1 MRLVRLA
8 DLSDEER
15 RKALEEQQERLNKNR
30 QESQNIQN
38 EANQK
43 FNDYVSRY
51 GAYDTNKNTTTIGDL
66 RKAYRNTPSYNSI
79 KTSTNDLYRNSIWN
93 DVKNT
98 FNNLMVNEKQRNNTY
113 NRGNQSIDQQALEQN
128 NNANFI
134 MQMQNVNKAYRQD
147 QEDKLKGSI
156 AYKQAKLNNPNVSDK
171 ELLKIAQNENTK
183 LDNGLLKDISSKNG
197 AERIQEIK
205 SISKSQSN
213 PLFYDNN
220 KFRKINNSVLQYK
233 IAEESQEQANKINKD
248 LKNGKISSSVEHV
261 LEALPTKAMEA
272 VASPIY
278 ATGSLMNLKLP
289 TGTADQDLQDWKAI
303 SSKYDQ
309 TTGNIES
316 GLVRSASNVSGTI
329 GYMIPSIL
337 ASAIAPETNLGR
349 ITQGVSVGGQSYIE
363 TLNDDASNKLQ
374 SALTGLGK
382 GTASYAIE
390 GIAGGNILGKGSLD
404 DLAVKTIASKTSNEA
419 SKKRASMVYE
429 VGGEV
434 FEEELENQVDYL
446 VDKIVNDK
454 GISLKEWL
462 TEQNE
467 TVKSTIASTLVLKL
481 LGLGGN
487 TYKDVKEY
495 EYNADTKKWINEA
508 EKIIKKENLQFNI
521 DKLKEKNNQAQNI
534 IDNNK
539 RKNAKK

>member
-1 MRLVRLA
+1 
-8 DLSDEER
+8 
-15 RKALEEQQERLNKNR
+15 
-30 QESQNIQN
+30 
-38 EANQK
+38 
-43 FNDYVSRY
+43 
-51 GAYDTNKNTTTIGDL
+51 
-66 RKAYRNTPSYNSI
+66 
-79 KTSTNDLYRNSIWN
+79 
-93 DVKNT
+93 
-98 FNNLMVNEKQRNNTY
+98 MVNEKQRNNTY

-197 AERIQEIK
+197 AERIQKIK

-233 IAEESQEQANKINKD
+233 IAEESQEQADKINKD
-248 LKNGKISSSVEHV
+248 LKNGKINSSVEHV

-278 ATGSLMNLKLP
+278 A
-289 TGTADQDLQDWKAI
+289 
-303 SSKYDQ
+303 
-309 TTGNIES
+309 TGNIES

-349 ITQGVSVGGQSYIE
+349 ITQGASVGGQSYIE

-374 SALTGLGK
+374 SALTG
-382 GTASYAIE
+382 
-390 GIAGGNILGKGSLD
+390 
-404 DLAVKTIASKTSNEA
+404 
-419 SKKRASMVYE
+419 
-429 VGGEV
+429 
-434 FEEELENQVDYL
+434 
-446 VDKIVNDK
+446 
-454 GISLKEWL
+454 
-462 TEQNE
+462 
-467 TVKSTIASTLVLKL
+467 
-481 LGLGGN
+481 
-487 TYKDVKEY
+487 
-495 EYNADTKKWINEA
+495 
-508 EKIIKKENLQFNI
+508 
-521 DKLKEKNNQAQNI
+521 
-534 IDNNK
+534 
-539 RKNAKK
+539 

>member
-1 MRLVRLA
+1 MRLVKLA

-15 RKALEEQQERLNKNR
+15 RKALEEQQTRLNKNR

-43 FNDYVSRY
+43 FNDYVSQN

-66 RKAYRNTPSYNSI
+66 RKAYRNTPSYNNI
-79 KTSTNDLYRNSIWN
+79 KASTNELYRNSIWN
-93 DVKNT
+93 DIKNT

-197 AERIQEIK
+197 AERIQKIK

-233 IAEESQEQANKINKD
+233 IAEESQEQADKINKD
-248 LKNGKISSSVEHV
+248 LKNGKINSSVEHV

-289 TGTADQDLQDWKAI
+289 TATADQDLQDWKAI

-316 GLVRSASNVSGTI
+316 GLV
-329 GYMIPSIL
+329 
-337 ASAIAPETNLGR
+337 
-349 ITQGVSVGGQSYIE
+349 
-363 TLNDDASNKLQ
+363 
-374 SALTGLGK
+374 
-382 GTASYAIE
+382 
-390 GIAGGNILGKGSLD
+390 
-404 DLAVKTIASKTSNEA
+404 
-419 SKKRASMVYE
+419 
-429 VGGEV
+429 
-434 FEEELENQVDYL
+434 
-446 VDKIVNDK
+446 
-454 GISLKEWL
+454 
-462 TEQNE
+462 
-467 TVKSTIASTLVLKL
+467 
-481 LGLGGN
+481 
-487 TYKDVKEY
+487 
-495 EYNADTKKWINEA
+495 
-508 EKIIKKENLQFNI
+508 
-521 DKLKEKNNQAQNI
+521 
-534 IDNNK
+534 
-539 RKNAKK
+539 